1 MFDGLAAH
9 SPPLAAVGTS
19 TAALITFV
27 VYSIVILL
35 LAVFSSRMLAGRK
48 FLNEYFLGSRGLG
61 VVAFTLTLGA
71 TSASAGSFAGFPALI
86 YAHGWI
92 LGLWIASYM
101 ITPLCAM
108 GLLGKRMGQI
118 ARQTGSITIPDVLR
132 ARFASPVLALTST
145 LIIALLLSVYLVP
158 QFKLAGII
166 LKHLLSGS
174 AWLDSSAVWL
184 RSLNV
189 GIPVGVEPD
198 YLICLFMFSIMVVAY
213 TAVGGFRAVVWTDV
227 LQGFVMVIGV
237 VVMLAVALF
246 DVGGLRQATQRLN
259 DMTPPKLTMATFTA
273 ESPLEHDTK
282 IAAYT
287 CFVAKDADGV
297 ERICRTNQRA
307 DIAAGKKQSNA
318 VKAVIVLDKADADE
332 LSDRKRFRWLPAT
345 TELTAVLSDE
355 KEYAYGAGKR
365 GVYVSG
371 PGPKSDSALGFM
383 TLGSAL
389 SFFFFWALSGT
400 GQPGTMVRLMA
411 YDSAKTLKRGIAS
424 LSIYFA
430 LIYFPLV
437 IIFCCART
445 IEPGIDHEA
454 DHIMPLMAFSL
465 SNLAGVP
472 WLAGLL
478 VAAPFAAAMSTV
490 DSFMLIISSSLVRD
504 VYQRNI
510 NPAAREKTL
519 KRLSYGCTLIVG
531 LAVMIAA
538 IDPPNFMQYLIVFT
552 SGGLAVAFL
561 IPVAMAL
568 YWPRINTQGMLASML
583 GGLAIYLSFYVIG
596 FIKYHKNVPIKLSD
610 SFDFDPVI
618 WGVLASLLI
627 GIAVTLLTPPPPKHL
642 VRKFF
647 YKD

>member
-1 MFDGLAAH
+1 MLDGPAAN
-9 SPPLAAVGTS
+9 SLLLGAVGTS
-19 TAALITFV
+19 TAALITFIA
-27 VYSIVILL
+27 YSAVILL
-35 LAVFSSRMLAGRK
+35 LAVFSSRLLAGRK

-132 ARFASPVLALTST
+132 ARFASPALALTST
-145 LIIALLLSVYLVP
+145 LIIAVLLTVYLVP

-174 AWLDSSAVWL
+174 VWLDNAALWL
-184 RSLNV
+184 RSLDI
-189 GIPVGVEPD
+189 GIPAGVEPD
-198 YLICLFMFSIMVVAY
+198 YLICLFMFSVMVVAY

-227 LQGFVMVIGV
+227 LQGFVMVVGV
-237 VVMLAVALF
+237 VIMLAVALF
-246 DVGGLRQATQRLN
+246 DVGGLGRATQRLN
-259 DMTPPKLTMATFTA
+259 DMTPPRLAMATFTA
-273 ESPLEHDTK
+273 ESAVEREEK
-282 IAAYT
+282 ISAYT
-287 CFVAKDADGV
+287 CFLAKDADGV
-297 ERICRTNQRA
+297 ERICRTNQRV
-307 DIAAGKKQSNA
+307 DIPIGQKQSNT
-318 VKAVIVLDKADADE
+318 VKVVIVLDEADAATLRE
-332 LSDRKRFRWLPAT
+332 RIRPLSET
-345 TELTAVLSDE
+345 TKLTPLLSDE
-355 KEYAYGAGKR
+355 QEYAYGAGKR

-371 PGPKSDSALGFM
+371 PGPKKDNALGFM

-411 YDSAKTLKRGIAS
+411 YDSVKTLKRGIAS

-437 IIFCCART
+437 VIFCCART
-445 IEPGIDHEA
+445 IEPGIDHEP

-465 SNLAGVP
+465 SDLAGVP

-519 KRLSYGCTLIVG
+519 KRLSYGCTLLVG

-538 IDPPNFMQYLIVFT
+538 VNPTEFMQDLIVFA

-561 IPVAMAL
+561 IPIAMAL
-568 YWPRINTQGMLASML
+568 YWPRVNKFGALASML
-583 GGLAIYLSFYVIG
+583 GGLACYLPFFVVGY
-596 FIKYHKNVPIKLSD
+596 IKHEKFRPIKLSET
-610 SFDFDPVI
+610 FDFDPVI
-618 WGVLASLLI
+618 WGVVASLLI
-627 GIAVTLLTPPPPKHL
+627 GVAVTLLTPPPPQHL